1 MNFRASLLNLSKS
14 LVPIVVLLLAW
25 EAMSRSIKVMSI
37 FVPPPSAD
45 LLSLYSGIV
54 NLQYFTLTSE
64 TLQRMFTAYFLAA
77 LTAIPVGLFLGWNI
91 RAYRVF
97 EPLIEALRVIP
108 SIAWIAPAII
118 FFGLSGTSVVF
129 VTFYALFWLFL
140 VFSLYGVLS
149 IDKLALLSFKVAEAK
164 RRDVFLKLIIPGSMV
179 NVAAAL
185 RQGIAV
191 AFIVTISG
199 EMLLSVDGLGYYL
212 LESERL
218 FAYPAIYATLILL
231 SILGYAL
238 TKVAL
243 LVEHRFTLRWAIESG
258 IQTS

>member
-1 MNFRASLLNLSKS
+1 LNLRKS
-14 LVPIVVLLLAW
+14 LSDGLKSLIPIIALLVIW
-25 EAMSRSIKVMSI
+25 EITSRTIRVMSI
-37 FVPPPSAD
+37 FVPPPSVD
-45 LLSLYSGIV
+45 LLALYHGIV
-54 NLQYFTLTSE
+54 SLEYFVLIWE

-77 LTAIPVGLFLGWNI
+77 AIAIPIGLFLGWNL
-91 RAYRVF
+91 RAYKVF

-108 SIAWIAPAII
+108 SVAWIAPAII

-149 IDKLALLSFKVAEAK
+149 IDKLALLSFKTVRAK
-164 RRDVFLKLIIPGSMV
+164 KRDIFTKLIVPGSMV

-199 EMLLSVDGLGYYL
+199 EMLLSVDGLGYFL
-212 LESERL
+212 LESERI
-218 FAYPAIYATLILL
+218 FAYSSIYATLILL
-231 SILGYAL
+231 SILGYSL
-238 TKVAL
+238 TKIAI
-243 LVEHRFTLRWAIESG
+243 LVEERFTLKWAIESG
-258 IQTS
+258 IRIG

>member
-1 MNFRASLLNLSKS
+1 MLKS
-14 LVPIVVLLLAW
+14 LVPIAVLLLAW
-25 EAMSRSIKVMSI
+25 EATSRSIKVMSI
-37 FVPPPSAD
+37 FVPPPSVD
-45 LLSLYSGIV
+45 LLYLYGGIV
-54 NLQYFTLTSE
+54 NLQYFILMSE

-77 LTAIPVGLFLGWNI
+77 ATAIPVGLFLGWNL

-118 FFGLSGTSVVF
+118 FFGLSGTSVIF

-140 VFSLYGVLS
+140 IFSLYGVLS
-149 IDKLALLSFKVAEAK
+149 IDKLALLSFKVAGAK
-164 RRDVFLKLIIPGSMV
+164 RRDIFRKLIIPGSMV

-212 LESERL
+212 LEAERL
-218 FAYPAIYATLILL
+218 FTYPAIYATLTLL
-231 SILGYAL
+231 SILGYSL
-238 TKVAL
+238 TKIAL
-243 LVEHRFTLRWAIESG
+243 FVEHRFTLRWAIESG